1 MTMSKHPGTEL
12 EPEAVAATPSWLG
25 TRPRRMVAG
34 GIVVALLVVLGV
46 VLFGQFAP
54 TANPGVAPGV
64 TPGATPSSGA
74 ATESPAATAT
84 ATAAPVDGP
93 AVPNV
98 TPVPIEEPADVT
110 PGLVAKVTK
119 VEEVDGTARGPGEVA
134 GPSLRVTVTMTNS
147 TSSVVSLRTTV
158 ISCYFGADRT
168 PAPELR
174 EPGGILLPASLAA
187 DSAVDGVYIF
197 TVPADQRDNVT
208 ILVDYSVDVQPV
220 VFQGDIADLL

>member
-25 TRPRRMVAG
+25 TRPRRVIAA
-34 GIVVALLVVLGV
+34 GIVIALLVVLGV

-54 TANPGVAPGV
+54 TA
-64 TPGATPSSGA
+64 TPGAAPAATPSAGA
-74 ATESPAATAT
+74 STESPAATAT

-93 AVPNV
+93 AVPDV

-110 PGLVAKVTK
+110 AGLVAKVTK

-147 TSSVVSLRTTV
+147 TASVVSLRTTV

-174 EPGGILLPASLAA
+174 EPGGAPLPASLAA
-187 DSAVDGVYIF
+187 NSAIDGVYIF
-197 TVPADQRDNVT
+197 TVPADQRGNVT
-208 ILVDYSVDVQPV
+208 LLVDYSVDVQPV

>member
-1 MTMSKHPGTEL
+1 MSKHPGTEL

-25 TRPRRMVAG
+25 TRPRRMIAG
-34 GIVVALLVVLGV
+34 GIVIALLVVLGV
-46 VLFGQFAP
+46 VLFGQLAP
-54 TANPGVAPGV
+54 TS
-64 TPGATPSSGA
+64 TPGAA
-74 ATESPAATAT
+74 PAATPSAGASTELPAAT
-84 ATAAPVDGP
+84 GTATETAAPVDGP
-93 AVPNV
+93 AVPDV
-98 TPVPIEEPADVT
+98 TPVPLEEPADVT

-174 EPGGILLPASLAA
+174 EPGGSPLPASLAA
-187 DSAVDGVYIF
+187 NSVIDGVYIF
-197 TVPADQRDNVT
+197 TVPADQRGNVT
-208 ILVDYSVDVQPV
+208 LLVDYSVDVQPV

>member
-25 TRPRRMVAG
+25 TRPRRMIAG

-54 TANPGVAPGV
+54 TANPGVS
-64 TPGATPSSGA
+64 PGATPSSGA
-74 ATESPAATAT
+74 ATESPAAPAP

-93 AVPNV
+93 AVPDV

-174 EPGGILLPASLAA
+174 EPGGSPLPASLAA
-187 DSAVDGVYIF
+187 NSAIDGVYIF
-197 TVPADQRDNVT
+197 TVPADQRGNVT
-208 ILVDYSVDVQPV
+208 LLVDYSVDVQPV